1 MSDIL
6 VIGSLNMDLVVRAE
20 RMPARGETLPG
31 LDFHTIP
38 GGKGANQAA
47 AAARLG
53 GQVSMLGCVGEDA
66 FGEQLLATL
75 QGFDVEI
82 GAVRRAAGVSSG
94 VAAILVDAG
103 GDNRILVVAGANG
116 QVSVEDI
123 RAAEEPMRQ
132 ARLVVMQL
140 EIPLESVLA
149 AARLA
154 RSVGTPVLLNPAPA
168 RDLPDELLGLVD
180 TLVVNESEAG
190 VLSGLPVNNI
200 EEGFAAGEAMRR
212 RGARQV
218 ALTLGAQGALV
229 CSAQVTGHVPGFPVE
244 VVDTTAAGD
253 AFIGGLAVA
262 LLEGKPLEQ
271 AARFAN
277 AAGALACTR
286 LGAQTSLPAREEVEA
301 LLG

>member
-53 GQVSMLGCVGEDA
+53 GRVAMLGCVGADA
-66 FGEQLLATL
+66 FGEQLLENL
-75 QGFDVEI
+75 QGLGVDI
-82 GAVRRAAGVSSG
+82 GAVRRVAGVSSG
-94 VAAILVDAG
+94 VAAILVDGG

-116 QVSVEDI
+116 RVSEEDI
-123 RAAEEPMRQ
+123 RVADDRMRQ

-149 AARLA
+149 AARSA
-154 RSVGTPVLLNPAPA
+154 RSVGAPVLLNPAPA
-168 RDLPDELLGLVD
+168 RELPEELLGLVD
-180 TLVVNESEAG
+180 TLVVNEVEAAA
-190 VLSGLPVNNI
+190 LSGLPVGSI
-200 EEGFAAGEAMRR
+200 EQGFAAARALLR

-229 CSAQVTGHVPGFPVE
+229 CSAQVTAHVPGFAVQ

-262 LLEGKPLEQ
+262 LLEGKPLER

-286 LGAQTSLPAREEVEA
+286 LGAQSSLPARDEVMA

>member
-6 VIGSLNMDLVVRAE
+6 VIGSLNMDLVVRAA

-31 LDFHTIP
+31 TDFHTIP

-53 GQVSMLGCVGEDA
+53 GQVAMLGCVGADA
-66 FGEQLLATL
+66 FGEQLVANLASFGVDTSL
-75 QGFDVEI
+75 
-82 GAVRRAAGVSSG
+82 VRRAAGASSG
-94 VAAILVDAG
+94 VAVILVDAA

-116 QVSVEDI
+116 QVSEENIRIAGEDI
-123 RAAEEPMRQ
+123 Q
-132 ARLVVMQL
+132 HARLVVMQL
-140 EIPLESVLA
+140 EIPLASVA
-149 AARLA
+149 ASARLA
-154 RSVGTPVLLNPAPA
+154 RDCGTPVLLNPAPA
-168 RDLPDELLGLVD
+168 HTLPEGLLALVD
-180 TLVVNESEAG
+180 TLVVNESEAAA
-190 VLSGLPVNNI
+190 LSGLPVTGVV
-200 EEGFAAGEAMRR
+200 EGFAAAGALRGQ
-212 RGARQV
+212 GARQV
-218 ALTLGAQGALV
+218 VLTLGEQGALV
-229 CSAQVTGHVPGFPVE
+229 SAAEGQVHLSGFPVE

-262 LLEGKPLEQ
+262 LLEGMPLVE

-286 LGAQTSLPAREEVEA
+286 LGAQTSLPARHEVMA